1 MFSLNLD
8 KDGRILSAT
17 FQKFAPADSVLVN
30 AIPDG
35 NIYEYRYV
43 DGEFVHDP
51 LAEPEAE
58 PTHKGGLDIYSNRIH
73 GFFPVGAVYAEA
85 NNEDPASVFGGTWSL
100 VDSTSVPGVYFW
112 KRTL

>member
-35 NIYEYRYV
+35 NIYEYRYA

-58 PTHKGGLDIYSNRIH
+58 PTPTMETRLETLE
-73 GFFPVGAVYAEA
+73 EA
-85 NNEDPASVFGGTWSL
+85 LYMLLNEVTE
-100 VDSTSVPGVYFW
+100 
-112 KRTL
+112 